1 MAGSTTIDHLHS
13 LFLAGLLAEARAGSR
28 ALLERE
34 PENAEALHVLGLIS
48 YRDGRFTDAI
58 AFLRQSLTINEQAAS
73 WSNLGAA
80 LRADG
85 RSADAESA
93 YRKALSMEPG
103 LEGALRNL
111 GNLLLAADRVAEA
124 EAVLTDALQHYPQL
138 VDLRRRLAGILQK
151 LARHGAA
158 AECWRL
164 VVAEE
169 PDDGDAA
176 LNLARCLY
184 ASGDC
189 VGSEAVLRHRIA
201 QQGDDAAALICLGV
215 VLGIQ
220 GQLEEAEQAFVR
232 GLAIAPA
239 VATAWVSRSDV
250 LRRLGRLEAAEMAAR
265 QALTIDPGLAEAA
278 VNLGNALDGQHRHT
292 EAEAAF
298 DLALSLRPDC
308 AEAFNG
314 RGIVRLRRGAP
325 VSAEA
330 DFRNLLRL
338 RPDLP
343 IVSSNLGISL
353 LDQGQP
359 VAAREAMRQACAQC
373 PDITAAWRNLL
384 FCLNYQPDLSAE
396 EIFAEYRS
404 WGEKQPPPSG
414 LRARAIEVADRR
426 LRIGYVS
433 PDFRAQSARFFIKPL
448 LAAHDRKKV
457 EVYCYAEL
465 PHSDAMTGELQALA
479 DHWRLTVELNDEKLA
494 QLIRSDQID
503 VLVDM
508 GGYSTH
514 SRITVFARKPAP
526 VQIEYLLGHGATSG
540 LLTMDGFLAD
550 ARLVPTH
557 YDHLFTERV
566 LRLERIPLAYEA
578 PPTLPA
584 VGPQPAQNRGYITFG
599 HFGRTARIHDGVVAA
614 WARILCGVPGSR
626 LVLNSLPYSEA
637 ALSKLFLDRFA
648 RRGIE
653 SHRIE
658 LICTQPQE
666 RTFLAYNDIDIA
678 LDPFPHNAGTT
689 TIEAL
694 WMGVP
699 VVSLMGRPPVGR
711 FGASILHAVGLDEWS
726 KPDLDAYVACAT
738 EAASDLGR
746 LARLRASLRD
756 RCLASPLNDATGLAR
771 EIEAICR
778 HLSDASR

>member
-1 MAGSTTIDHLHS
+1 MAGSTTIDRLHS
-13 LFLAGLLAEARAGSR
+13 LFSAGLLAEARAGSR

-48 YRDGRFTDAI
+48 YREGRFTDAI
-58 AFLRQSLTINEQAAS
+58 ALLRQSLTIRQQAAG

-85 RSADAESA
+85 QLADAESA
-93 YRKALSMEPG
+93 YRQALSMEPG
-103 LEGALRNL
+103 LEGALSNL
-111 GNLLLAADRVAEA
+111 SNLLLAAGRLADA
-124 EAVLTDALQHYPQL
+124 EAVLTEAVQQHPQL
-138 VDLRRRLAGILQK
+138 VDLRRRLAGILQR
-151 LARHGAA
+151 LGRYAAA
-158 AECWRL
+158 AESWRL
-164 VVAEE
+164 VLTELPEDA
-169 PDDGDAA
+169 DAA

-184 ASGDC
+184 TSADFIGA
-189 VGSEAVLRHRIA
+189 ETVLRHRIA
-201 QQGDDAAALICLGV
+201 EYADDAAVLICLGV

-220 GQLEEAEQAFVR
+220 GQLEEAEQAFAR
-232 GLAIAPA
+232 GLTIAPA
-239 VATAWVSRSDV
+239 IATAWVSRSDV
-250 LRRLGRLEAAEMAAR
+250 LRRLARLEAAEMAAR
-265 QALTIDPGLAEAA
+265 RALTIDPGLAEAA
-278 VNLGNALDGQHRHT
+278 VNLGNALDGQYRHA

-298 DLALSLRPDC
+298 DLALSLRSDC

-314 RGIVRLRRGAP
+314 RGVVRLRRGAP
-325 VSAEA
+325 VSAET

-338 RPDLP
+338 RPDLA
-343 IVSSNLGISL
+343 IVRSNLGISL

-359 VAAREAMRQACAQC
+359 VAAREAMRRACAQC
-373 PDITAAWRNLL
+373 PDVPAAWRNLL

-396 EIFAEYRS
+396 DIFAEYRS

-414 LRARAIEVADRR
+414 LRVRPIAVADRR

-448 LAAHDRKKV
+448 LAAHDREKI
-457 EVYCYAEL
+457 EVFCYAEL
-465 PHSDAMTGELQALA
+465 PHSDATTGQLQALA
-479 DHWRLTVELNDEKLA
+479 DHWRLTVELSDEKLA
-494 QLIRSDQID
+494 ALIQSDKID

-514 SRITVFARKPAP
+514 SRITVFSRKPAP

-540 LLTMDGFLAD
+540 LLTIDGFLAD
-550 ARLVPTH
+550 ARLVPTN

-566 LRLERIPLAYEA
+566 LRLERIPLAYE
-578 PPTLPA
+578 PPPELPA
-584 VGPQPAQNRGYITFG
+584 VGPQPGKSRGYITFG

-637 ALSKLFLDRFA
+637 ALSKLFLDRFT
-648 RRGIE
+648 RHGIE
-653 SHRIE
+653 PHRID
-658 LICTQPQE
+658 LIFTQPQE

-699 VVSLMGRPPVGR
+699 VVSLMDRPPVGR
-711 FGASILHAVGLDEWS
+711 FGASILHAVGLDDWS
-726 KPDLDAYVACAT
+726 KSDLDAYVACAI
-738 EAASDLGR
+738 EAASDLDR

-756 RCLASPLNDATGLAR
+756 RCLASPLNDANGLAR
-771 EIEAICR
+771 EIEAIYR
-778 HLSDASR
+778 HLLDAS